1 MTGEQNCKSNSDTV
15 TFVIGAV
22 VVWGAM
28 QAVTATIEAVAV
40 DESSIGE
47 RPLPPTAAP
56 GPHRHVL
63 VSFLQG

>member
-22 VVWGAM
+22 VMWGAM
-28 QAVTATIEAVAV
+28 QAVTATIGVAV
-40 DESSIGE
+40 DEFSIGE
-47 RPLPPTAAP
+47 RPLPP